1 MGPPAPRE
9 GMTDERTNTDRAQ
22 RALDAIEAQ
31 SYGEG
36 FDLRGDPDPTM
47 AHQAVKDLCGD
58 LRHFCDRA
66 GVDYADADSGGYAMY
81 CEERALDPAG
91 DWPIASFAEPAAP
104 APPVVVVVRHP
115 DAANDH
121 DAFAG
126 EGVPVVLDVDLGSQF
141 DGTADDR
148 DQYDEWRA
156 GMLAT
161 YRDSGLAEDHPAFT
175 AYLAAVESADPGAQR

>member
-1 MGPPAPRE
+1 
-9 GMTDERTNTDRAQ
+9 MTNERTNTDRAQ

-36 FDLRGDPDPTM
+36 FDLRREPDPAM

-66 GVDYADADSGGYAMY
+66 GVDYAAADRAGYGMY
-81 CEERALDPAG
+81 CEERAVDPAG
-91 DWPIASFAEPAAP
+91 DWPIARVDAP
-104 APPVVVVVRHP
+104 NGRPVVVVVRHP
-115 DAANDH
+115 DAVNDH

-126 EGVPVVLDVDLGSQF
+126 EGLPVVLDVDLGSQF

-161 YRDSGLAEDHPAFT
+161 YRDSGLAEDHPAFA
-175 AYLAAVESADPGAQR
+175 AYLAAVESADPGAGR